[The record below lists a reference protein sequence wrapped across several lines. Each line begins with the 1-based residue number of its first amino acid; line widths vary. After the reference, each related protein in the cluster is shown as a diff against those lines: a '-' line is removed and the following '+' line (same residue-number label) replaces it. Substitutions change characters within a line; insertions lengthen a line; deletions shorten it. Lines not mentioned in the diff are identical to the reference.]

1 MRIKVEWSEKATSDL
16 QVIFENVKE
25 LTFSEKTAFNVV
37 NDIYE
42 AGFNINFVNQYQIDE
57 FLGDPYRRMII
68 RDYKI
73 IYIILSQKHIKI
85 LQIFNTFQSP
95 SKLRK

>member
-1 MRIKVEWSEKATSDL
+1 MKIKVEWSEKATTDL
-16 QVIFENVKE
+16 QIIFENVKE

-42 AGFNINFVNQYQIDE
+42 AGVNINFVNQYQIDE
-57 FLGDPYRRMII
+57 SLGNPYRRII
-68 RDYKI
+68 IIDYTI